1 MNKLFE
7 ASGFS
12 GSRKKKSSFLKKRS
26 KKLLSILLLGTMTA
40 GTAYA
45 QTPVGLLPGT
55 MHHSTLTSTIPD
67 NGDLNPYAVIVA
79 PTSAGTIHQGDILVD
94 NFNNLSNL
102 QGTGTSI
109 VAIDPNTHET
119 RLFADLSKHEADCPG
134 GIGLSTAMAMLK
146 SGYIIVGSTPS
157 RDGSVNTKGPGCLMV
172 LDATGKFIASWT
184 GPNINDPW
192 GNVAL
197 VDNGTSA
204 ILFVSMAGFDVPGL
218 LPKDPATGYPMT
230 VAKAKVI
237 RFDLTIP
244 AGQPPQIASQTI
256 IADGF
261 GQRGDHS
268 VFLIGPTGLALGG
281 DGTLYVSDALGN
293 RVTAVA
299 NAVNRTDSAGIGDV
313 ITSGGL
319 LRRPL
324 ALILTPQNHLLAV
337 NAQNGEV
344 VEIDLAAKK
353 QLFAQWI
360 DTNEAQQPPGNGDLF
375 GLALRPDGKG
385 FYYVEDDVNAL
396 VEAGP

>member
-1 MNKLFE
+1 
-7 ASGFS
+7 
-12 GSRKKKSSFLKKRS
+12 
-26 KKLLSILLLGTMTA
+26 
-40 GTAYA
+40 
-45 QTPVGLLPGT
+45 
-55 MHHSTLTSTIPD
+55 MHHSSLTSTIPD

-79 PTSAGTIHQGDILVD
+79 PVSAGTIHQGDILVD

-109 VAIDPNTHET
+109 IAIDPNSHES
-119 RLFADLSKHEADCPG
+119 RLFADLSPHEAACPG

-157 RDGSVNTKGPGCLMV
+157 RDGTVDTKGPGCLML
-172 LDATGKFIASWT
+172 LDATGKYITSWT

-197 VDNGTSA
+197 LDNGSSA
-204 ILFVSMAGFDVPGL
+204 TLFVSMAGFDVPGL
-218 LPKDPATGYPMT
+218 HVLDPATGYPKT
-230 VAKAKVI
+230 VAEAKVV

-244 AGQPPQIASQTI
+244 PGGPPQIASQTI

-261 GQRGDHS
+261 GQRADHS

-293 RVTAVA
+293 RITAVA
-299 NAVNRTDSAGIGDV
+299 NALTRTDSAGIGAV
-313 ITSGGL
+313 ITAGSL
-319 LRRPL
+319 LHRPL

-337 NAQNGEV
+337 NAQDGEV
-344 VEIDLAAKK
+344 VEIDLSAKK

-385 FYYVEDDVNAL
+385 FYYVEDDVNSL